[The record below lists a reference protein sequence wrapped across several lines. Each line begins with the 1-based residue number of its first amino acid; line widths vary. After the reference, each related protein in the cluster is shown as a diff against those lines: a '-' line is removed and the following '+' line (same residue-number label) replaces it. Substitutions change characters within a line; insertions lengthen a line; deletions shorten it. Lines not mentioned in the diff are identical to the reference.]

1 MIIIGITGGIGSGK
15 TAVAELFQVFRIPVY
30 IADVEA
36 KRLMHS
42 SAKIRSEL
50 VSLLGEEVY
59 LDGVLQR
66 EFVAKK
72 IFSNQELLQEVNR
85 IVHPVVRA
93 DFKEWASTLQ
103 TKAIAVESAILFE
116 SGLVNV
122 VDKVVS
128 VTAAL
133 DERIA
138 RVMIR
143 DGATEDQVRKRIQSQ
158 IDDSERIAQSDFVIS
173 NNEEEP
179 IIPQLLY
186 FLTQNDLL

>member
-30 IADVEA
+30 IADIEA

-93 DFKEWASTLQ
+93 DFKEWAFTQQ

-158 IDDSERIAQSDFVIS
+158 INDSERIAQSDFVIS